1 MSVIGILDNLT
12 LQLIIRIPHSISDG
26 ISLMI
31 IVNSLLRQYDNLV
44 ETSEELALP
53 KPASQLQPVVKK
65 EFVDS
70 FKERYHR
77 LKSTTT
83 HLLFVFLFRDLI
95 NFKNTAPHSLVG
107 NRDGGSDLTT
117 GCGTPEGAANLLI
130 YCRANGIT
138 IGSFLAAS
146 VTFINAQLTVSQLIQ
161 LNQEFYQKTFNENF
175 KLDVDYN
182 LRDRFPD
189 KIGNKIVS
197 CFIGWPSLR

>member
-1 MSVIGILDNLT
+1 MT
-12 LQLIIRIPHSISDG
+12 LQQIIRIPHSIADG

-117 GCGTPEGAANLLI
+117 GCGTQEGAENLLS
-130 YCRANGIT
+130 YCRAN
-138 IGSFLAAS
+138 
-146 VTFINAQLTVSQLIQ
+146 
-161 LNQEFYQKTFNENF
+161 
-175 KLDVDYN
+175 
-182 LRDRFPD
+182 
-189 KIGNKIVS
+189 
-197 CFIGWPSLR
+197 